1 MSDFAVFDCTAIL
14 PREKVAQFKDLFYH
28 KGKDKGEKNFGVI
41 ANWTEEELSDN
52 RVEITFD
59 CQNGKGI
66 YFGWYKTEINGKNM
80 EKHCDSLRVERLL
93 AFNDWQVPK
102 TENEYWL
109 YLQSDG
115 LTLVSQRD
123 LQATMKVDVQNGI
136 DYVERK
142 IYKEY
147 IGMRDSE
154 IV

>member
-1 MSDFAVFDCTAIL
+1 MSK
-14 PREKVAQFKDLFYH
+14 R
-28 KGKDKGEKNFGVI
+28 
-41 ANWTEEELSDN
+41 
-52 RVEITFD
+52 
-59 CQNGKGI
+59 KGI
-66 YFGWYKTEINGKNM
+66 YFGWYKTEINGKNIK
-80 EKHCDSLRVERLL
+80 KHCDSLRVERLL

-136 DYVERK
+136 DFVERK

-147 IGMRDSE
+147 IGIRDSE
-154 IV
+154 LV